1 MCFTKGKPDLFIGE
15 TEGIRFQ
22 NFRIFDIL
30 LAWELIHDENVK
42 KYTADRNFNIRQ
54 FFEDLFSEYTLI
66 VVENERI
73 GMIRESNGV
82 ISIAIFGKF
91 QNKGYGSEAIRKYSN
106 GKLLTAIIKKDNK
119 RSIKAFYKAG
129 YILDY
134 YSGGYARM
142 EKV

>member
-73 GMIRESNGV
+73 GMIRESNGI
-82 ISIAIFGKF
+82 ISIALLGKF
-91 QNKGYGSEAIRKYSN
+91 QNEGYGTEAIKKYSE
-106 GKLLTAIIKKDNK
+106 GRVLTAIIKKDNK

>member
-1 MCFTKGKPDLFIGE
+1 MCFTKGKPAVFIGE

-54 FFEDLFSEYTLI
+54 FFEDLLSEYTLI

-73 GMIRESNGV
+73 GMIRESNGI

>member
-15 TEGIRFQ
+15 TEGMRFQ
-22 NFRIFDIL
+22 NFRIFDWL
-30 LAWELIHDENVK
+30 FAWKLIHDEKVK
-42 KYTADRNFNIRQ
+42 EYTADRRFNIRQ
-54 FFEDLFSEYTLI
+54 AFEDIFSKCSI
-66 VVENERI
+66 VIANNERI
-73 GMIRESNGV
+73 GMIRESNGI
-82 ISIAIFGKF
+82 ISIALLGKF
-91 QNKGYGSEAIRKYSN
+91 QNEGYGTEAIKKYSE
-106 GKLLTAIIKKDNK
+106 GRVLTAIIKKDNK